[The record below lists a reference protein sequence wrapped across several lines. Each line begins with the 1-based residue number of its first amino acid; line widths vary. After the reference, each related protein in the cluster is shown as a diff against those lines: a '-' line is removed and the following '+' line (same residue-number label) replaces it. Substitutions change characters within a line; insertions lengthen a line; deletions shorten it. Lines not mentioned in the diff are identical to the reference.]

1 MDLILTFHSIIRW
14 IIMVVA
20 VLAIVK
26 FAIGWAGNSL
36 FKAMDRGLASGFS
49 GLMDLQVLLGLI
61 YFIWN
66 GIAVTGFPFYRILH
80 MIIMLGAVAVAHL
93 PARFKTL
100 TDKLRFQYSVL
111 AIIASLVLVVIGVS
125 ILPNGWR

>member
-14 IIMVVA
+14 LIIAVA
-20 VLAIVK
+20 AIAIIK
-26 FAIGWAGNSL
+26 FSIGWAGNSL

-61 YFIWN
+61 YFVWN
-66 GIAVTGFPFYRILH
+66 GVAVSGFPTYRILH
-80 MIIMLGAVAVAHL
+80 GIVMLGAVVAAHL

-100 TDKLRFQYSVL
+100 TDKLRFQYSAF
-111 AIIASLVLVVIGVS
+111 AIAASLVLILIGIS
-125 ILPNGWR
+125 ILPGGWR